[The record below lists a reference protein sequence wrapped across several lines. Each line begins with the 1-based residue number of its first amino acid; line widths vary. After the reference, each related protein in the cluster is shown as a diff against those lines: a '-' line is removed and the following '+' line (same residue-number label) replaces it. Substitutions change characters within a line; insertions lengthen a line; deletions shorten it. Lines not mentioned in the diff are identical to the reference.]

1 MKELATP
8 RATLTTS
15 AIMKRSGLGR
25 NALRFY
31 EERGLLESAQRTA
44 AGYRL
49 YTPAVLLDLQFIK
62 QAKAAGLSLAEIKD
76 LLAIGRD
83 EVSTCG
89 AVAKTIAAKVT
100 DIEALIA
107 QLERRKAFLQEFLG
121 TCKSNNA
128 AARCEVRTRGFQ
140 PSACCAPSSTGG
152 AAKAN

>member
-8 RATLTTS
+8 RAMLTTS
-15 AIMKRSGLGR
+15 AIMKLSGVGR

-31 EERGLLESAQRTA
+31 EDKGLLEPAQRTA

-83 EVSTCG
+83 DRSTCG
-89 AVAKTIAAKVT
+89 TVAKTIMAKLA
-100 DIEALIA
+100 DIEALVA
-107 QLERRKAFLQEFLG
+107 QLERRKLFLQEFLD
-121 TCKSNNA
+121 TCKSNTA
-128 AARCEVRTRGFQ
+128 TARCDVRARGFQ
-140 PSACCAPSSTGG
+140 PSACCAPSPARA
-152 AAKAN
+152 AAKAT